1 MDDILQKINN
11 KEKEFSDLYSRM
23 DDDKKLLILDDY
35 VMRDKDEREEPDVD
49 NITMNDS
56 GVFATRVHNTL
67 IKATVIPEV
76 EGKHINDEEAE
87 KYETFIQ
94 DIGMEADAIIQAQD
108 FPAFKDWEVMQAC
121 DRGRVARRITLS
133 EEDGKLTPTSFKNID
148 TRYLIYDVGVEK
160 LRWAALRMPRS
171 KDDIEEEYGYVAS
184 RVNAI
189 VTDHWD
195 EEAETIYVG
204 KEKVD
209 EKPNIWGEVPFV
221 IQVIPTGTWTM
232 DDDRIAISGESI
244 FAHNRKLYKAKNMFA
259 TILNSGVVRSFFN
272 GLQVEVENVA
282 TATKPAS
289 PPYGKKFVVP
299 VQKGTQGYFNM
310 PIADL
315 TNTAR
320 MFYSILDSAL
330 QDGALP
336 KVSYG
341 NLQFPL
347 SAVGMAELKE
357 AEDPVYFPV
366 IQGLSLFWQRC
377 YRMIIN
383 QYTSL
388 RLNVEIGEKG
398 FRNSYSYR
406 DLQKE
411 VSIKFRFFVTSPKQD
426 MVNISTAA
434 AVGDL
439 VSEDTKRRDYLHIQN
454 PTEEENKILAERAAR
469 MSPAVAMYDVIKALF
484 DRGEKLKANIMA
496 EEMGMTIDQILNGQ
510 PGQLPQPQEEQKP
523 KQLLP
528 MFRGSGGGAGT
539 KSAVS
544 EDTGGE

>member
-11 KEKEFSDLYSRM
+11 KEKEFSDLYGRY
-23 DDDKKLLILDDY
+23 DEDKKLAILDDY
-35 VMRDKDEREEPDVD
+35 IMCDKDEREEPDVD
-49 NITMNDS
+49 NITMNDPS
-56 GVFATRVHNTL
+56 VFGTRVHNTL
-67 IKATVIPEV
+67 IKADIIPEV
-76 EGKHINDEEAE
+76 GGNHINDEEAE
-87 KYETFIQ
+87 KFENFIR
-94 DIGMEADAIIQAQD
+94 DIGLEADGIIHKQD
-108 FPAFKDWEVMQAC
+108 FPSFKEWEIMQAC
-121 DRGRVARRITLS
+121 DRGRVCRRITLN
-133 EEDGKLTPTSFKNID
+133 EENGRLSPTSFKNID
-148 TRYLIYDVGVEK
+148 TRYLIYDVGVSK
-160 LRWAALRMPRS
+160 LRWAALKMPRS
-171 KDDIEEEYGYVAS
+171 KDDIEQEYGYQAS

-195 EEAETIYVG
+195 DQVETVFVG

-221 IQVIPTGTWTM
+221 IQTMPTGVWTM
-232 DDDRIAISGESI
+232 DDDRITMSGESI

-272 GLQVEVENVA
+272 GLQIEVENVA
-282 TATKPAS
+282 TAAKPNS

-341 NLQFPL
+341 SLQFPL

-357 AEDPVYFPV
+357 AEDPIYFPV

-377 YRMIIN
+377 YGMIIK
-383 QYTSL
+383 QYTTQKM
-388 RLNVEIGEKG
+388 NIEIGEQG
-398 FRNSYSYR
+398 FRNRYSYR

-411 VSIKFRFFVTSPKQD
+411 CSIKFRFFVTSPKQD

-454 PTEEENKILAERAAR
+454 PTEEDNKILAEKAAR
-469 MSPAVAMYDVIKALF
+469 MSPVVAMYDVIKALF
-484 DRGEKLKANIMA
+484 DRGEKIKANLMA
-496 EEMGMTIDQILNGQ
+496 EEMGVTLENILNGQ
-510 PGQLPQPQEEQKP
+510 MPQRGEAVVEQKP
-523 KQLLP
+523 KQLMP
-528 MFRGSGGGAGT
+528 MFGGTGGGRT
-539 KSAVS
+539 KPSVG